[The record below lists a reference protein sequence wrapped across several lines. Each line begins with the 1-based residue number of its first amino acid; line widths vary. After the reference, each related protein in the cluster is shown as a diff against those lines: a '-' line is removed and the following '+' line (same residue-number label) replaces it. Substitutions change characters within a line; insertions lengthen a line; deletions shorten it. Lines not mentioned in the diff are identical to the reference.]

1 MAEINNLILEIVR
14 RYLKRLNECGIH
26 VEKAYI
32 FGSCSR
38 STDDRWSDI
47 DLAVVSPEIE
57 DDRFEERVRLMKL
70 AVDID
75 SRIEPLPFRPD
86 TFIDDDPLVRE
97 IKKEGFEIILAKR
110 TGELSKKILPSRI

>member
-97 IKKEGFEIILAKR
+97 IKKEGFEIIPA
-110 TGELSKKILPSRI
+110 